1 MAWATVATK
10 SGQDRLNVGLK
21 GRLDRLAHARHLNI
35 VNLDQRTV
43 FDCNLCL
50 SIHQTNHSTAV
61 VYANDGWVC
70 DQILGLAS
78 RIQIIG
84 PARIVIDNF
93 I

>member
-1 MAWATVATK
+1 MAWATVATQ

-21 GRLDRLAHARHLNI
+21 SGFDRLADARHLNI

-50 SIHQTNHSTAV
+50 PIRQTNHSTTV
-61 VYANDGWVC
+61 VNANDGWVC

-84 PARIVIDNF
+84 PA
-93 I
+93 